1 MLQAVPPGGWRMARS
16 TCVRRT
22 TASRRH
28 TAPVAH
34 VSTNIVRNLLRGT
47 VATIVTGYACG
58 NVVPGKASSKGHG
71 ENTLGVMEVG
81 RVLGVAAC
89 AFFADLQAS
98 RSCGTLHITGVPLV
112 GHTVTSFVA
121 SSNST
126 KGALSPDSS
135 SWAVAS
141 DQSDE
146 SLRLSRS
153 SSMQASCRIPNA
165 ACTDYA
171 TFVSN

>member
-1 MLQAVPPGGWRMARS
+1 M
-16 TCVRRT
+16 
-22 TASRRH
+22 
-28 TAPVAH
+28 
-34 VSTNIVRNLLRGT
+34 
-47 VATIVTGYACG
+47 
-58 NVVPGKASSKGHG
+58 PGKASSKGHG

-146 SLRLSRS
+146 FLRLARS
-153 SSMQASCRIPNA
+153 SSMQASCRIPSA